1 VSEAG
6 ATGEERVERGVIVE
20 GTGGV
25 WRVHARDGVMR
36 DAALA
41 GRLKQEDRGAP
52 KLAVG
57 DHVTIEPAEGAAWRI
72 IAIEPRTSVLAR
84 REPGRKHGERVL
96 AANVDQVF
104 VTFAVANPDP
114 HVRMIDRFLVICE
127 GNHLHAHLLLNKV
140 ELVAD
145 QSVVDA
151 LARPYERAGYTVF
164 RTSAKR
170 GDGLDGLRAALE
182 GRVTAFTGPSG
193 VGKSSLL
200 NTLHPGLALRT
211 QEISQSVNKGRHTTV
226 GSKLIPLP
234 TGGYLVDTPGLRE
247 VGMWNLPSGSL
258 DQCFPEFRALLGECR
273 FQDCSHRTEPGCAVR
288 EAVAKGDVDAG
299 RHESY
304 LKLVEELRLAEHAW

>member
-1 VSEAG
+1 MNTEQG
-6 ATGEERVERGVIVE
+6 IIIE

-25 WRVHARDGVMR
+25 WRVHTPDGTVR

-41 GRLKQEDRGAP
+41 GRLKQEERGGL

-57 DHVTIEPAEGAAWRI
+57 DHVTITSSTQADGVSWRI
-72 IAIEPRTSVLAR
+72 EAIEPRRSVLAR

-96 AANVDQVF
+96 AANVDQVL
-104 VTFAVANPDP
+104 VTFAVANPEP

-127 GNHLHAHLLLNKV
+127 GNDLHAHLILNKV

-145 QSVVDA
+145 SAVVDA

-170 GDGLDGLRAALE
+170 GDGLQQLRAALQ
-182 GRVTAFTGPSG
+182 GKVTAFTGPSG

-200 NTLHPGLALRT
+200 NALHPGITLRT
-211 QEISQSVNKGRHTTV
+211 QEISASVNKGRHTTV

-234 TGGYLVDTPGLRE
+234 DSAGGYLVDTPGLRE
-247 VGMWNLPSGSL
+247 VGMWGLPSGSL
-258 DQCFPEFRALLGECR
+258 DQCFPEFKPLLGECR
-273 FQDCSHRTEPGCAVR
+273 FQDCTHRTEPDCAIR
-288 EAVAKGDVDAG
+288 KAVTAGTIGAG

-304 LKLVEELRLAEHAW
+304 LKLVEELMASERVW